1 MENICSQGHVIDF
14 GKDIC
19 SRCNGRAIGM
29 TENPPVIANEVPV
42 VGTPVVKRARKPRTV
57 KPKAEKPKKKGLLAK
72 VFGK

>member
-29 TENPPVIANEVPV
+29 TENPPVIANEAPV
-42 VGTPVVKRARKPRTV
+42 VVKKTRKPRTV

-72 VFGK
+72 MLGK